1 MQFYQWLV
9 PLIAAFYMVRIVRQ
23 YLQQKRLVGSMII
36 WLLFWIIISVLAI
49 IPDFISA
56 NMADILGFKS
66 NINAVIFVA
75 LGFLFV
81 FMFYL
86 TALVEKLEKQMTQVV
101 RNLALENKRLKEDL
115 KEIKNLHDE
124 DSPRS

>member
-9 PLIAAFYMVRIVRQ
+9 PLIAIFYMYRIIRQ
-23 YLQQKRLVGSMII
+23 YRRQKRLVGSMVI
-36 WLLFWIIISVLAI
+36 WLLFWLVISILAI
-49 IPDFISA
+49 APDFISVNIA
-56 NMADILGFKS
+56 ELLGFKS

-86 TALVEKLEKQMTQVV
+86 TATVEKLEKQVTQVV
-101 RNLALENKRLKEDL
+101 RNLALENQRLKQQMIEH
-115 KEIKNLHDE
+115 KKIQDE
-124 DSPRS
+124 DTPGT

>member
-9 PLIAAFYMVRIVRQ
+9 PLIALFYMYRIIRQ
-23 YLQQKRLVGSMII
+23 YRRQKRLVGSMVI
-36 WLLFWIIISVLAI
+36 WLLFWLVISILAI
-49 IPDFISA
+49 APDFISVNIA
-56 NMADILGFKS
+56 ELLGFKS

-86 TALVEKLEKQMTQVV
+86 TATVEKLEKQVTQVV
-101 RNLALENKRLKEDL
+101 RNLALENQRLKQKMIEH
-115 KEIKNLHDE
+115 KKMQDE
-124 DSPRS
+124 DTPGT

>member
-36 WLLFWIIISVLAI
+36 WLLFWITISVLAI
-49 IPDFISA
+49 MPDFISE
-56 NMADILGFKS
+56 NIADILGFKS

-101 RNLALENKRLKEDL
+101 RNLALENKKLKEDL
-115 KEIKNLHDE
+115 KEVKNLQDE